1 MLSIYRRHYGKCR
14 YRSTRNFQCDCPIWV
29 IGRIG
34 DFRVRRA
41 LNLNSWDQAKD
52 LVSKWNSQGFI
63 DPDLANRRPGQ
74 LPTGIPAPTSSLP
87 TPVPNLTSNAAISK
101 DPATVEE
108 VIQRFFMNLHTRQ
121 LSPATLKKYRVLL
134 EKQLIAFC
142 QSRGF
147 RYVEQ
152 LGINEL
158 DDFVGSL
165 KDSSI
170 SMVKKMER
178 LNAFFRWCYSRKMI
192 AENPATALVKP
203 EVDNAPTL
211 PFNKDQMEKILNACD
226 EFLGSNKKPGG
237 QNARRLKALV
247 LLMRYSGLRIG
258 DALRLTDNPT
268 PIYLGRPKSRP
279 VVPPHIVD
287 DRIFLYTQKT
297 GTNVYVPMPPFFF
310 EALRQVEKQ
319 STRYYFWS
327 GNGKLETR
335 LGNFE
340 RTLKSMFKK
349 AGVMDGHSHRFRDT
363 FAVEL
368 LKEGVPIESVSV
380 LLGHRSAKVTEK
392 HYAPWVKERQ
402 DQLEKHVKKGWK
414 LPQRKIVPFR
424 TTGS

>member
-14 YRSTRNFQCDCPIWV
+14 NHSTRSFQCGCPIWAV
-29 IGRIG
+29 GRIG
-34 DFRVRRA
+34 GIRVRRA
-41 LNLNSWDQAKD
+41 LNLRSWDQAKE
-52 LVSKWNSQGFI
+52 LVVKWNSQGFV
-63 DPDLANRRPGQ
+63 DLDQPKPSRQA
-74 LPTGIPAPTSSLP
+74 TVEVPAPT
-87 TPVPNLTSNAAISK
+87 NTSARSK

-108 VIQRFFMNLHTRQ
+108 AIQRFFLNLHTRQ
-121 LSPATLKKYRVLL
+121 VSPATLKKYRFLL
-134 EKQLIAFC
+134 DKQLIGFC

-147 RYVEQ
+147 RYIEQ

-178 LNAFFRWCYSRKMI
+178 LNAFFRWCQSRKMI

-203 EVDNAPTL
+203 EVDSSPTL
-211 PFNKDQMEKILNACD
+211 PFNEDQMGKILNSCD
-226 EFLGSNKKPGG
+226 AFLGSDRKPGG
-237 QNARRLKALV
+237 QNAKRLKVLV

-258 DALRLTDNPT
+258 DALRLTDDPT
-268 PIYLGRPKSRP
+268 PIYVGRRKSKTI
-279 VVPPHIVD
+279 VPPHIVD

-310 EALRQVEKQ
+310 EALRQVAKQ
-319 STRYYFWS
+319 SQRYYFWS
-327 GNGKLETR
+327 GTGKLETR

-340 RTLKSMFKK
+340 RTLKSMFKR
-349 AGVMDGHSHRFRDT
+349 AGIPDGHSHRFRDT

-368 LKEGVPIESVSV
+368 LKEGVPIESVSI
-380 LLGHRSAKVTEK
+380 LLGHRSVKVTEK

-414 LPQRKIVPFR
+414 LPQEKIVPFR
-424 TTGS
+424 PAAS